1 MASMESEPCVEM
13 GCLAE
18 SLKSFLLSMPSH
30 GLAIAWIWHK
40 LSVVYLRTMTGGNE
54 SVVGLRRE
62 QS

>member
-1 MASMESEPCVEM
+1 M

-30 GLAIAWIWHK
+30 GSALAWIWHK
-40 LSVVYLRTMTGGNE
+40 LSVVYLRTMMGGNE
-54 SVVGLRRE
+54 SVVSLRRE